1 MRIESP
7 PRRDAIAGGLY
18 GLLVGDAVGRCYEFK
33 SATELPQPEAIAMRP
48 PPGYPATYPF
58 VPAGTW
64 TDDGAQALALLDS
77 LLECGGLDLDDFATR
92 LLAWCDEGAYTPDGQ
107 VFDIGIQTA
116 RAFSRMRAGIPASRA
131 GDAHERANGNGALM
145 RVLPLALWHQGDDEE
160 LARLAI
166 EQGRPTHGHPRSGV
180 ACALYC
186 LLARRLLEG
195 KSAEVDTL
203 ACGLGEFLN
212 DDERAQ
218 LDALMAAPQ
227 RERPAGTGYVVDT
240 FWSAL
245 RTLEERGY
253 DAVIRVAIAFGNDT
267 DTTACVAGGLAGI
280 RFGIAGIP
288 VDWKNELR
296 GREFIDRMLER
307 LLLRVD

>member
-1 MRIESP
+1 
-7 PRRDAIAGGLY
+7 LY
-18 GLLVGDAVGRCYEFK
+18 GLLIGDAVGRCYEFK
-33 SATELPQPEAIAMRP
+33 SAAELPPPEAIAMRP
-48 PPGYPATYPF
+48 PSGYPATYPF

-77 LLECGGLDLDDFATR
+77 LLECGRLDLEDFGAR
-92 LLAWCDEGAYTPDGQ
+92 LLAWCDEGVYTPDGQ

-116 RAFSRMRAGIPASRA
+116 RAFSRLRAGIPAVRA

-145 RVLPLALWHQGDDEE
+145 RVLPLALWHRGDDAE

-180 ACALYC
+180 ASALYC
-186 LLARRLLEG
+186 LLARRLLQGEI
-195 KSAEVDTL
+195 AEVDTL
-203 ACGLGEFLN
+203 AEGLREFLN

-218 LDALMAAPQ
+218 LDVLMTAPQ

-245 RTLEERGY
+245 RTLESSSY
-253 DAVIRVAIAFGNDT
+253 DAVIRAAVGFGNDA

-280 RFGIAGIP
+280 RFGIEGIP
-288 VDWKNELR
+288 ADWKGELR
-296 GREFIDRMLER
+296 GRDRVEDLLER
-307 LLLRVD
+307 LARV

>member
-1 MRIESP
+1 MSIEPSAQ
-7 PRRDAIAGGLY
+7 PRPDAIAGGLY

-33 SATELPQPEAIAMRP
+33 SAVELPPPEAIAMRP
-48 PPGYPATYPF
+48 PSGYPATYSF

-77 LLECGGLDLDDFATR
+77 LLECGRLDLDDFGAK

-116 RAFSRMRAGIPASRA
+116 RAFSRMRAGIPAARA

-145 RVLPLALWHQGDDEE
+145 RVLPLALWHRGDDAE
-160 LARLAI
+160 LVRLAI

-186 LLARRLLEG
+186 LLARLLLRGET
-195 KSAEVDTL
+195 AEVD
-203 ACGLGEFLN
+203 AVARGAGEFLD
-212 DDERAQ
+212 DDERTE
-218 LDALMAAPQ
+218 LDVLMTAPQ
-227 RERPAGTGYVVDT
+227 RAHPAGTGYVVDT

-245 RTLEERGY
+245 RALEASSY
-253 DAVIRVAIAFGNDT
+253 DAVIRAAIGFGNDT

-288 VDWKNELR
+288 ADWKNELR
-296 GREFIDRMLER
+296 GQERVESLLER
-307 LLLRVD
+307 LTRV